1 MCAREDTLAV
11 KNICA
16 LHGSFIT
23 GNYPFIAVHLL
34 QSRGH
39 VKPLALKN
47 ETVTLPL
54 TT

>member
-11 KNICA
+11 KNILA
-16 LHGSFIT
+16 LRGSFIT

-47 ETVTLPL
+47 ETVTPPL